1 MRFLRKGKVKEVYE
15 VSEDELEFVFTDQI
29 SVFDKVIPTLI
40 PYKGETLCR
49 TSAYW
54 FKVVQALGVR
64 THFLKVIDGNRMWVR
79 RVQVIPEYDR
89 ITPST
94 RNFLIPLE
102 VIARYYVAGS
112 FHDRIQAGKIRPE
125 SVGFPRGHAPMYG
138 EPLPRPF
145 VEVTTKL
152 EKVDR
157 ELTEDEAL
165 KISKLSRVEF
175 DDLVRTV
182 LKIDERLNTEVRKR
196 GLIHVD
202 GKKEF
207 AMDDERRLMLVDT
220 FGTADED
227 RFWDLEAYET
237 GQQMELSVYVDGKF
251 YPQSEAKVSVFD
263 HGLLYGDGVFEGIR
277 AYNGRVFK
285 LDRHLERLYHSAKA
299 IDLKIPHTKEE
310 MGNIILETCRR
321 NDIREGYIRPVIT
334 RGKGDLGLDPRKCK
348 SGPSVVVIAQP
359 GISLYGKVYERGLK
373 VVTSSYRRVPPQSL
387 SPSIKSLNYLN
398 NIMARVEANQY
409 GADEAL
415 MLDIHGYVS
424 EATAENFFIVRNST
438 IVTPWTSTNLPGVT
452 RETVLEIVPQLG
464 LKAEERLFTL
474 YDVWSSDEAFI
485 SGTAAEI
492 GPVVELDGRIIGDG
506 KPGPTTKKI
515 MKAFRDL
522 VMTTGTPIETAHV
535 LSQKI

>member
-112 FHDRIQAGKIRPE
+112 FHDRIQAGTIRPE

-182 LKIDERLNTEVRKR
+182 LQIDERLNTEVRKR

-207 AMDDERRLMLVDT
+207 AMDNERRLMLVDT

-227 RFWDLEAYET
+227 RFWDLEAYEKR
-237 GQQMELSVYVDGKF
+237 QQIELSKEFVRQYYRKIGYHQALMDARMAGKPEPDIPPLPAEVAKQVSNLYVSLF
-251 YPQSEAKVSVFD
+251 
-263 HGLLYGDGVFEGIR
+263 
-277 AYNGRVFK
+277 
-285 LDRHLERLYHSAKA
+285 ERLTGEKFRQ
-299 IDLKIPHTKEE
+299 D
-310 MGNIILETCRR
+310 
-321 NDIREGYIRPVIT
+321 
-334 RGKGDLGLDPRKCK
+334 
-348 SGPSVVVIAQP
+348 
-359 GISLYGKVYERGLK
+359 
-373 VVTSSYRRVPPQSL
+373 
-387 SPSIKSLNYLN
+387 
-398 NIMARVEANQY
+398 
-409 GADEAL
+409 
-415 MLDIHGYVS
+415 
-424 EATAENFFIVRNST
+424 
-438 IVTPWTSTNLPGVT
+438 
-452 RETVLEIVPQLG
+452 
-464 LKAEERLFTL
+464 
-474 YDVWSSDEAFI
+474 AF
-485 SGTAAEI
+485 
-492 GPVVELDGRIIGDG
+492 
-506 KPGPTTKKI
+506 
-515 MKAFRDL
+515 
-522 VMTTGTPIETAHV
+522 
-535 LSQKI
+535 